1 MEPLASRIRP
11 KHLKDFIFTD
21 KLRPLKDLI
30 EKKKIF
36 SMLFW
41 GPPGT
46 GKTTLARIISNEL
59 DYNFTEISAVNS
71 NLKDMR
77 EKITKAKNLF
87 RLTRKKTILFI
98 DEVHRFNKLQQD
110 FLLPFVEKGD
120 IILIGATTENP
131 AFEVNNALLSRLKV
145 FNFEKIHQKNILNYI
160 KKVNK
165 QENLN
170 IKENILEF
178 ISEISDGDLRTAINS
193 IEFLSSYNNL
203 TIEKAKE
210 LMNKHITYNKET
222 HYDMI
227 SAVHKSLRDSDV
239 NASLYWVFRM
249 LQAGEDPKFILR
261 RLVRFASEDIGT
273 EDNHALEFAVKCFD
287 AHEYVGL
294 PESNVIIAQLVI
306 YLAKAKKS
314 NKVYETVN
322 KLNKV
327 IKETG
332 NLDVP
337 LDLRNPE
344 KEFLKKQGYGK
355 NYQYIHNLNKKEK
368 KDYNIDH
375 LPKKIKD
382 MIFYKS

>member
-11 KHLKDFIFTD
+11 KELKDFIFNK
-21 KLRPLKDLI
+21 KLTLLKELI

-46 GKTTLARIISNEL
+46 GKTTLARIISNSL
-59 DYNFTEISAVNS
+59 NYNFMEISAVSS

-87 RLTRKKTILFI
+87 RLTKQKTILFI
-98 DEVHRFNKLQQD
+98 DEIHRFNKLQQD

-120 IILIGATTENP
+120 IVLIGATTENP

-145 FNFEKIHQKNILNYI
+145 FNFEKISEQEILIFLKKIIKNE
-160 KKVNK
+160 K
-165 QENLN
+165 LN
-170 IKENILEF
+170 ISSEILKL
-178 ISEISDGDLRTAINS
+178 ISEISDGDLRNAINT
-193 IEFLSSYNNL
+193 IEFLGNYKNL
-203 TIEKAKE
+203 SIEKSKE
-210 LMNKHITYNKET
+210 LLNRHINYNKEM

-227 SAVHKSLRDSDV
+227 SAVHKSLRDSDI

-249 LQAGEDPKFILR
+249 INAGEDPKFILR
-261 RLVRFASEDIGT
+261 RLVRFASEDIGSK
-273 EDNHALEFAVKCFD
+273 DALEFAVKCFD

-294 PESNVIIAQLVI
+294 PESDVIMAQLVI

-314 NKVYETVN
+314 NKVYEAVKN
-322 KLNKV
+322 VKRV
-327 IKETG
+327 IKKTG

-337 LDLRNPE
+337 MDLRNPE
-344 KEFLKKQGYGK
+344 KEFLEKQGYGK
-355 NYQYIHNLNKKEK
+355 NYKYIHSLTEKEK
-368 KDYNIDH
+368 KEYNINH
-375 LPKKIKD
+375 LPDKLKKIKFFKD
-382 MIFYKS
+382 

>member
-1 MEPLASRIRP
+1 MEPLASKVRP
-11 KHLKDFIFTD
+11 NELKDFIFTD
-21 KLRPLKDLI
+21 KLTHLREVILN
-30 EKKKIF
+30 KKLF

-46 GKTTLARIISNEL
+46 GKTTLARIISGEL
-59 DYNFTEISAVNS
+59 DYNFIEISAVNS

-87 RLTRKKTILFI
+87 GLTRTKTILFI
-98 DEVHRFNKLQQD
+98 DEIHRFNKLQQD

-120 IILIGATTENP
+120 ITLIGATTENP

-145 FNFEKIHQKNILNYI
+145 FNFEKISDKQIFDYLKKIIKTEKLNFSDEIIL
-160 KKVNK
+160 
-165 QENLN
+165 
-170 IKENILEF
+170 F
-178 ISEISDGDLRTAINS
+178 ISEISDGDLRNAINT
-193 IEFLSSYNNL
+193 IEFLSHYENL
-203 TIEKAKE
+203 SIEKAKKI
-210 LMNKHITYNKET
+210 LNKNIHYNKEF

-249 LQAGEDPKFILR
+249 LTAGEDPKFILR
-261 RLVRFASEDIGT
+261 RLVRFASEDIGVV
-273 EDNHALEFAVKCFD
+273 DNHALEFAVKCFD

-314 NKVYETVN
+314 NKVYETVT
-322 KLNKV
+322 KLQKLIN
-327 IKETG
+327 ETG
-332 NLDVP
+332 NLEVP

-344 KEFLKKQGYGK
+344 KEFLKNQGYGK
-355 NYQYIHNLNKKEK
+355 NYKYIHDLNEQEK
-368 KDYNIDH
+368 TEYNINY
-375 LPKKIKD
+375 LPKKLKD
-382 MIFYKS
+382 VIFYKD